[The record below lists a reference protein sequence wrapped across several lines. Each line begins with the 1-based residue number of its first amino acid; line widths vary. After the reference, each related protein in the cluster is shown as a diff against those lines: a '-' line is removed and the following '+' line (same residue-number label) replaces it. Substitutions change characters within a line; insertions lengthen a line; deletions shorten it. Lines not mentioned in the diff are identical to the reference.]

1 LAVGLLCR
9 VQREPLP
16 VAMDA
21 TGIKVYG
28 VGEWKVRR
36 LGKSKR
42 RTQAAKLP
50 VGVDAARGERVEAAV
65 TTHDD
70 GAG

>member
-36 LGKSKR
+36 LGKLKR

-50 VGVDAARGERVEAAV
+50 VGVDAARGEMVAAAV
-65 TTHDD
+65 TTHDA